1 VNNLTEQGREP
12 EPSLDFCDPKKKER
26 IHRQTTAII
35 TTGYAYPM
43 VQKRRLLS
51 EAMTAAQEQAR
62 ELTFLNK
69 GEFSVLRTAEE
80 IFEMSHALALFHFSR
95 EHHYIADMFSGLYAM
110 ATRGEKFRG
119 VKLVYA
125 RDLSVGKETLTAI
138 RIATTKETLYKA
150 ALGPLVD
157 DNAEPMHGAYEIVRK
172 AKEVIDPIIYGARP
186 TPQAVVSLKGA
197 PLNGKKTDMWVRGEP
212 LHFYKTTGGLA
223 GLVVVDLDC
232 FFAPVKIEGDKI
244 RADDQFISTISG
256 LTAMLQLGKQYRDDK
271 DKTGRH
277 GVNCN
282 TAKRIILAVQMG
294 IEARCIAG
302 LRVRQDNA
310 GKMNVT
316 VKRKELVN
324 IVPEAIQDLGKRT
337 ERPNYQEVS
346 NAVSK
351 AGQYLYEAIE
361 KTKMRD
367 YLDTR
372 KIPIYIPAIDGSVE
386 FPKEAP
392 YKGFVHF
399 KVDKI

>member
-1 VNNLTEQGREP
+1 VNSLTEQGREP
-12 EPSLDFCDPKKKER
+12 EPALDFCDPKKKER
-26 IHRQTTAII
+26 IYRQTTAIT
-35 TTGYAYPM
+35 TTGYAYPV
-43 VQKRRLLS
+43 VQGRRLLS
-51 EAMTAAQEQAR
+51 QAMTAAQEQAR

-95 EHHYIADMFSGLYAM
+95 EHHYIADMFAGLYTM

-119 VKLVYA
+119 IKLVYA
-125 RDLSVGKETLTAI
+125 RDLTVGKEMLTAI

-157 DNAEPMHGAYEIVRK
+157 DNAQPIRGAYEIVRK
-172 AKEVIDPIIYGARP
+172 AKEVIDPIIYGTQP
-186 TPQAVVSLKGA
+186 TPQAVVTLKGA
-197 PLNGKKTDMWVRGEP
+197 PFPLDGKKTDRWIRGKP

-232 FFAPVKIEGDKI
+232 FFAPVKVEGDKI
-244 RADDQFISTISG
+244 RADDQFISTIAG
-256 LTAMLQLGKQYRDDK
+256 LTAMLQLGKRYR
-271 DKTGRH
+271 DKTGGH
-277 GVNCN
+277 GINCN
-282 TAKRIILAVQMG
+282 TAKRIILAIQMG

-302 LRVRQDNA
+302 LRVRKDNT

-316 VKRKELVN
+316 VKRKELAN

-361 KTKMRD
+361 KTKVRD

-399 KVDKI
+399 KVDQI